1 MGVGV
6 GVGVDTG
13 AGVRYEL
20 RVGVGGCAT
29 VGRGV
34 GELIGVNVGRGVWML
49 EGVVGEIVIVGLIVG
64 VRVEYGIIENTTG
77 RGVTVILIIVF
88 VAGSLS
94 ASAAR

>member
-1 MGVGV
+1 MGVGM
-6 GVGVDTG
+6 DTG

-29 VGRGV
+29 VGCVV
-34 GELIGVNVGRGVWML
+34 GELIGVNVGRGVWIP
-49 EGVVGEIVIVGLIVG
+49 EGVVGDFVIVGLIAG
-64 VRVEYGIIENTTG
+64 VRVEYGIIENMAG